1 MSFNTF
7 MGEFNCLHIYK
18 QGGGGGGGSL
28 NNIACYGLQNICK
41 CQRHDKVRYECI
53 TNGLFG
59 TLATERICS
68 VRFVYDHN
76 GSFDTLATEH
86 IR

>member
-1 MSFNTF
+1 MN
-7 MGEFNCLHIYK
+7 
-18 QGGGGGGGSL
+18 
-28 NNIACYGLQNICK
+28 ALQM
-41 CQRHDKVRYECI
+41 
-53 TNGLFG
+53 LFG

-76 GSFDTLATEH
+76 RLFDTLATEH